1 MRVKRIKNREL
12 TAMITAVIM
21 SFALVLV
28 AAIGLSQTD
37 KVITQLEAKSLP
49 DIRIGLGLAEGV
61 AQVAAFAPYVASI
74 NQPSLLEDQN
84 RRLSSRFEQ
93 LFTITH
99 EISDDEVRRSL
110 TSKVKAIQMSTN
122 QLSAV
127 IRHNLFLFEELISQ
141 RYQLKF
147 SATEEEQDLHFQQQL
162 DTLIQVLQHSA
173 VLSTQNIT
181 SLANSLQLSHVLPDK
196 DFHSFVEFA
205 QKNLGTTRENNRKKE
220 FLLVSIRVQSEYLS
234 DYVNNYVNRIQDQ
247 VYQQQQQAKTLN
259 AQVFWAMVVMM
270 SLLIVAVFTNYGIN
284 VKVVKDLTTVTDD
297 MIRLSIGDTR
307 QTSRLKPRDDEIGEL
322 LKAYQVFRDYT
333 YRIQT
338 ASSNIEQQKLL
349 LESIFDGMYDGL
361 SVFSKNNNLLAWNKR
376 YLSCLGLS
384 DGDICLGMPLE
395 EILKL
400 ISQNGEVF
408 KDINGNQIDF
418 SRWIDIRHEKDFC
431 VERHDR
437 FGGIIEFRS
446 KPMGNGGF
454 ITLTQ
459 DLTYRRETELQL
471 QQAVKMEGLG
481 QLTGGVSHDFN
492 NFLTSILGNLQL
504 LEMQPDL
511 SDNAQKYVRRALRA
525 TESGR
530 ELVQKLLAFSRK
542 QVLEPELLCVEQLIQ
557 DTEDLLEYSLDDGVS
572 LHLDLASERHH
583 IRIDKVQLQNVLLNL
598 TINSNGAISETGDI
612 TISTSKVDKQG
623 EPWLKLMVS
632 DNGKGIPLAIQ
643 HRVFEAFFTTKE
655 VGAGSGLGLS
665 SVHGYVIQSGGEIG
679 IESEPN
685 TGTTIWMQW
694 PIAHIE
700 EPLPEAPVVASLP
713 PTINEGMVLLVE
725 DDEQV
730 AQTMIDLLSQDV
742 RHVVHFNNAQQAL
755 QWLENNHHHLLVILS
770 DVHLVNSISGVQ
782 LKQKIAQGYPQLT
795 TYLYSGM
802 AKGAIEQQFNCQ
814 IEESHFLSKPI
825 SYQKIHQLITESR
838 QTKEFK

>member
-1 MRVKRIKNREL
+1 MHTRRIKNREF
-12 TAMITAVIM
+12 TAMITAVVM

-37 KVITQLEAKSLP
+37 KVITQLESQSLP

-84 RRLSSRFEQ
+84 RRLASRFEQ
-93 LFTITH
+93 LFAITH
-99 EISDDEVRRSL
+99 EISDTEVRKSL

-122 QLSAV
+122 QLSTV
-127 IRHNLFLFEELISQ
+127 IRHNLFLLEELISQ

-147 SATEEEQDLHFQQQL
+147 STDGKEKDQLFQQEL
-162 DTLIQVLQHSA
+162 DVLTQGLLHTKQSPREVIA
-173 VLSTQNIT
+173 DLTRSLKLSPVLSKEELQSFIKYAESNIATTQ
-181 SLANSLQLSHVLPDK
+181 
-196 DFHSFVEFA
+196 
-205 QKNLGTTRENNRKKE
+205 ENNRRKE

-234 DYVNNYVNRIQDQ
+234 DYVNNYVNQIQSQ
-247 VYQQQQQAKTLN
+247 VYQQQQHAKTLI
-259 AQVFWAMVVMM
+259 AQVFWGMVMM
-270 SLLIVAVFTNYGIN
+270 MVLLIIAVFINYGTN

-307 QTSRLKPRDDEIGEL
+307 QTSRLKARNDEIGDL

-361 SVFSKNNNLLAWNKR
+361 SVFSRHNRLIAWNKQ
-376 YLSCLGLS
+376 YLTCLGLQES
-384 DGDICLGMPLE
+384 DIRLGMPLE
-395 EILKL
+395 EILNL
-400 ISQNGEVF
+400 ISRDGEVF
-408 KDINGNQIDF
+408 KDINGNPVDF
-418 SRWIDIRHEKDFC
+418 NRWIDIRHEKDFC

-437 FGGIIEFRS
+437 SGGIVEFRS

-504 LEMQPDL
+504 LEMQKDL
-511 SDNAQKYVRRALRA
+511 SDNARKYVSRALKA

-530 ELVQKLLAFSRK
+530 ELVHKLLAFSRK
-542 QVLEPELLCVEQLIQ
+542 QVLDPEILCVEQLIL
-557 DTEDLLEYSLDDGVS
+557 DTQDLLEYSLDEGVS
-572 LHLDLASERHH
+572 LHLNLAPERHH

-598 TINSNGAISETGDI
+598 TINSNGAISDSGDI
-612 TISTSKVDKQG
+612 VITTTQIDKEGQ
-623 EPWLKLMVS
+623 PWLKVQVS

-685 TGTTIWMQW
+685 SGTTIWMQW
-694 PIAHIE
+694 PIVHTE
-700 EPLPEAPVVASLP
+700 EQTLPTTVTPDLPLKISNNIV
-713 PTINEGMVLLVE
+713 MLVE
-725 DDEQV
+725 DNEQV

-742 RHVVHFNNAQQAL
+742 RRVVHFNNAEQAWN
-755 QWLENNHHHLLVILS
+755 WLEQNDHQLTAVLS

-782 LKQKIAQGYPQLT
+782 LKQKINTRYPSVP

-802 AKGAIEQQFNCQ
+802 AKEVIEQQFGLEIDDAFSCPNP
-814 IEESHFLSKPI
+814 SHIRIFI
-825 SYQKIHQLITESR
+825 I
-838 QTKEFK
+838 

>member
-1 MRVKRIKNREL
+1 MRTKRIKNREL

-49 DIRIGLGLAEGV
+49 DIRVGLGLAEGV

-93 LFTITH
+93 LFAITN
-99 EISDDEVRRSL
+99 EISDDEVRQSL

-147 SATEEEQDLHFQQQL
+147 SATEEEQDIDFQQQL
-162 DTLIQVLQHSA
+162 DTLIQVLQHSG
-173 VLSTQNIT
+173 VLSASNIT

-205 QKNLGTTRENNRKKE
+205 QKNLTTTRENNRKKE

-361 SVFSKNNNLLAWNKR
+361 SVFSKNNNLLAWNKQ
-376 YLSCLGLS
+376 YLSCLGLNE
-384 DGDICLGMPLE
+384 GDICLGMPLE

-408 KDINGNQIDF
+408 KDIDGNQIDF

-542 QVLEPELLCVEQLIQ
+542 QVLEPELLCVEQLIL
-557 DTEDLLEYSLDDGVS
+557 DTEDLLEYSLDDGVA

-598 TINSNGAISETGDI
+598 TINSNGAISDTGDI
-612 TISTSKVDKQG
+612 TISTSKIDKQG

-685 TGTTIWMQW
+685 SGTTIWMQW

-700 EPLPEAPVVASLP
+700 EFQPEIAVMESLP
-713 PTINEGMVLLVE
+713 TTVNEGMVLLVE

-742 RHVVHFNNAQQAL
+742 KHVVHFNNAQQAW
-755 QWLENNHHHLLVILS
+755 QWLEKNHNQLLTILS

-782 LKQKIAQGYPQLT
+782 FKQKIDQHFPQLS

-802 AKGAIEQQFNCQ
+802 AKESIEQQFNYQ

-838 QTKEFK
+838 QTKELK